1 MNLFTS
7 LDDPTQEK
15 LTAFIH
21 MQEKRQHRPLREHM
35 ATWILEAIVD
45 GNCEITGYAVNQHDS
60 KVWTEFT
67 FFNAFDKRDCCDG
80 EWWENSDPG
89 EAPGSCWE
97 CSVCQNSIGLDAGW
111 VQFFEHCPFCGA
123 SLDTAQP
130 EQYVMAAEEEENGED
145 RV

>member
-89 EAPGSCWE
+89 EERGSCWE

-111 VQFFEHCPFCGA
+111 VQFFEHCPFCGV
-123 SLDTAQP
+123 SLSTEEP
-130 EQYVMAAEEEENGED
+130 ERYAREEETDGED

>member
-15 LTAFIH
+15 LTAFIR

-111 VQFFEHCPFCGA
+111 VQLFEHCPFCGA
-123 SLDTAQP
+123 RLNTEAP
-130 EQYVMAAEEEENGED
+130 EQYAREEE
-145 RV
+145 